1 MIDKLEK
8 LFSRKTKIKKEPEDQ
23 GIELSEFK
31 SIEPSELKP
40 IELSELKLIELSKFK
55 FDDEERYKAFNIN
68 LTDFSTYT
76 SLFNL
81 SFKKDAIV
89 PEAGDNIFDNLPN
102 ELKIIILHYLTVKEL
117 CLAATVSKHWNGLT
131 SLNCLWRKFSSGS
144 PLYETMKE
152 SYKNTPRIKS
162 FNRYSILNKHVIN
175 LANLNEPSI
184 FSNFLPRRNDNI
196 VILDMEPETILGGN
210 ESDPSKQFVLLKK

>member
-1 MIDKLEK
+1 
-8 LFSRKTKIKKEPEDQ
+8 
-23 GIELSEFK
+23 
-31 SIEPSELKP
+31 
-40 IELSELKLIELSKFK
+40 
-55 FDDEERYKAFNIN
+55 
-68 LTDFSTYT
+68 
-76 SLFNL
+76 
-81 SFKKDAIV
+81 
-89 PEAGDNIFDNLPN
+89 
-102 ELKIIILHYLTVKEL
+102 
-117 CLAATVSKHWNGLT
+117 
-131 SLNCLWRKFSSGS
+131 
-144 PLYETMKE
+144 MKE